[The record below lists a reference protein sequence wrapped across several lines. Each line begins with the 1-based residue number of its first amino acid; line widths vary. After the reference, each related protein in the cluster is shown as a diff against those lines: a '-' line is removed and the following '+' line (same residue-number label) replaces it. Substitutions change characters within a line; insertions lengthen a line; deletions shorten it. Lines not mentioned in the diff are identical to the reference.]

1 MVLAVYSEFK
11 IYYHHSLATAVATT
25 SKSDKALTLHL
36 PKWLTY
42 TTVYLLFINLALHL
56 GQNYF
61 QFFQIFAQ

>member
-1 MVLAVYSEFK
+1 MVVAVYSEFK
-11 IYYHHSLATAVATT
+11 IYYHHSLAIAVATT

-36 PKWLTY
+36 AKWLAY
-42 TTVYLLFINLALHL
+42 TTVYLIFINLALRL